1 MRNSEKILEERLDI
15 KNFIKDSIDVQ
26 ILKGLIFKERHRM
39 LMPMLSLELMKNKEV
54 KKQTNRRGRRQAMC
68 LSQVSGDSCVFS
80 IESAVRQLKM
90 GMHKSEI
97 ESLVDLFFLENLPSD
112 LLRKGRSKIIRDVD
126 LSVVRSNSGSA
137 GLQRGGVSP
146 FLTDQRIDRRLNSM
160 PRGGALGNINAF
172 AGSHERSQFR
182 VNRIIGEMTSDKSI
196 QGSEKAISKSS
207 DPSSKFESAKKS
219 NFGSGSQITVKANL
233 EPLGASK

>member
-1 MRNSEKILEERLDI
+1 MRNSEKILEDRLDI

-26 ILKGLIFKERHRM
+26 ILKGLIFKDRHKM

-54 KKQTNRRGRRQAMC
+54 KKKTNQRGRRQAMC
-68 LSQVSGDSCVFS
+68 LSQVSGDTGVFS

-126 LSVVRSNSGSA
+126 LSVVRSNSGSFR
-137 GLQRGGVSP
+137 QTGGVSQ
-146 FLTDQRIDRRLNSM
+146 FLTDQPNHRKINSN
-160 PRGGALGNINAF
+160 PRGGTLSNINPLPSSF
-172 AGSHERSQFR
+172 DRSQFR
-182 VNRIIGEMTSDKSI
+182 VNRIIGEITSDKSI
-196 QGSEKAISKSS
+196 QGSVKAISKSS
-207 DPSSKFESAKKS
+207 DPSSNFESAKKS
-219 NFGSGSQITVKANL
+219 NMGSGSHIKMKDNL
-233 EPLGASK
+233 EPLRAFK